1 MDQDQVVIAEIIR
14 ERGNRG
20 ELLVASLTDVPGRI
34 ESLTSV
40 RVRLK
45 DGSDTVVEVESAWMH
60 QGTWVLK
67 FAGVD
72 SIDAAQVFRGAD
84 IWVPREERGQ
94 LGEGNFFQ
102 ADLVGCQVIDRQSE
116 SSLGT
121 VSGFQQYGG
130 PALLEVQSG
139 DRELLIPF
147 VEAICPVVDLAART
161 VVVDPPDGLL
171 ELFQT

>member
-1 MDQDQVVIAEIIR
+1 MDQDQVVIAEVVR

-20 ELLVASLTDVPGRI
+20 EVLVTSLTDVPGRI
-34 ESLTSV
+34 ESLSNV
-40 RVRLK
+40 HVRLK
-45 DGSDTVVEVESAWMH
+45 DGRDTVVTVESAWVH
-60 QGTWVLK
+60 KDSWVLK

-72 SIDAAQVFRGAD
+72 SIDAAKVFRGAD

-102 ADLVGCQVIDRQSE
+102 ADLVGCQVIDRKTE

-121 VSGFQQYGG
+121 ISGWQQYGG

-171 ELFQT
+171 DL